1 MNFKFVLRIIS
12 YILLIEAAL
21 MVPSVGIALYQ
32 QEWNALYGFC
42 VTYAILFLCVGLL
55 FIITKNYQR
64 GHFFARE
71 GLVTTGLTWIVMSAI
86 GCLPFVFSNEIPH
99 FVDAMF
105 EMVSGFTTTGSSILL
120 NVEEMS
126 YSLLFWRSFS
136 HWVGG
141 MGILV
146 FLLAIVSV
154 GGKNGGFTMHI
165 MRAESPGPASG
176 KIVPKMKDTAKITY
190 SIYAALTVIDVLLLI
205 VVGKM
210 PVFDALCIAFGTAGT
225 GGFGVKADSM
235 ASYSHAAINITTVFM
250 LLFSV
255 NFSVYFLILT
265 GKAKEA
271 LKDEE
276 FICFISVVFLAIVG
290 LFATALPFYK
300 QYGDCLRDAAFTVG
314 TIISTT
320 GYATTDYNQWP
331 AMAHTIVLLCM
342 FAGACAGS
350 TGGGF
355 KQVRLVILW
364 KTLGR
369 NVHKFLHPSE
379 VRVIEYNNRPMSE
392 SIVNN
397 ISSYLIVY
405 VFLIMASTFL
415 ISVDGFDFE
424 TNFSAVMATVN
435 NIGPGLSL
443 VGPVSNFAS
452 FSMFSKIIL
461 TFDMLAG
468 RLEIMPILILFSKST
483 WKRAR

>member
-1 MNFKFVLRIIS
+1 MNFKFVLRIVS

-21 MVPSVGIALYQ
+21 MLPSCGIALVRH
-32 QEWNALYGFC
+32 EWNALIGFGL
-42 VTYAILFLCVGLL
+42 TYCILFLTVGLIL
-55 FIITKNYQR
+55 LITKGYR
-64 GHFFARE
+64 KGHFYSRE
-71 GLVTTGLTWIVMSAI
+71 GLVTTGLTWILMSVI
-86 GCLPFVFSNEIPH
+86 GCLPFVFSNEIPE
-99 FVDAMF
+99 FIDALF

-126 YSLLFWRSFS
+126 HSLLFWRSFS
-136 HWVGG
+136 HWIGG

-154 GGKNGGFTMHI
+154 GGRNGGFTMHI

-176 KIVPKMKDTAKITY
+176 KIVPRMKETAKITY
-190 SIYAALTVIDVLLLI
+190 MIYAALTVIDAILLI

-210 PVFDALCIAFGTAGT
+210 PVFDAICIAFGTAGT

-255 NFSVYFLILT
+255 NFSIYFLMIT
-265 GKAKEA
+265 GKVKDA

-276 FICFISVVFLAIVG
+276 FRCFWCVVGSAILA
-290 LFATALPFYK
+290 LFIIALPFYK
-300 QYGDCLRDAAFTVG
+300 QYGDCLRDAAFTVA
-314 TIISTT
+314 TLISTT
-320 GYATTDYNQWP
+320 GYATTNYNLWP
-331 AMAHTIVLLCM
+331 ALAHSIVLFLM
-342 FAGACAGS
+342 FVGACAGS

-355 KQVRLVILW
+355 KQVRLVIMW
-364 KTLGR
+364 KTLRR
-369 NVHKFLHPSE
+369 NIHKFLHPSE
-379 VRVIEYNNRPMSE
+379 VRTIEYNNRPMSE

-397 ISSYLIVY
+397 ISSYVIAYVLILIV
-405 VFLIMASTFL
+405 STIV

-424 TNFSAVMATVN
+424 TNFSAVMATFN
-435 NIGPGLSL
+435 NIGPGLNV
-443 VGPVSNFAS
+443 VGPVGNFAG
-452 FSMFSKIIL
+452 FSVLSKIVLIL
-461 TFDMLAG
+461 DMLAG

>member
-235 ASYSHAAINITTVFM
+235 ASYSHAAINI
-250 LLFSV
+250 
-255 NFSVYFLILT
+255 
-265 GKAKEA
+265 
-271 LKDEE
+271 
-276 FICFISVVFLAIVG
+276 
-290 LFATALPFYK
+290 
-300 QYGDCLRDAAFTVG
+300 
-314 TIISTT
+314 
-320 GYATTDYNQWP
+320 
-331 AMAHTIVLLCM
+331 
-342 FAGACAGS
+342 
-350 TGGGF
+350 
-355 KQVRLVILW
+355 
-364 KTLGR
+364 
-369 NVHKFLHPSE
+369 
-379 VRVIEYNNRPMSE
+379 
-392 SIVNN
+392 
-397 ISSYLIVY
+397 
-405 VFLIMASTFL
+405 
-415 ISVDGFDFE
+415 
-424 TNFSAVMATVN
+424 
-435 NIGPGLSL
+435 LSL
-443 VGPVSNFAS
+443 
-452 FSMFSKIIL
+452 IHI
-461 TFDMLAG
+461 
-468 RLEIMPILILFSKST
+468 
-483 WKRAR
+483 

>member
-21 MVPSVGIALYQ
+21 MVPSVLISLFLK
-32 QEWNALYGFC
+32 EWNALYGFGI
-42 VTYAILFLCVGLL
+42 TYLILFLTVGFILL
-55 FIITKNYQR
+55 ITKNYQKN
-64 GHFFARE
+64 HFYSRE
-71 GLVTTGLTWIVMSAI
+71 GLVTTGLTWILMSAI
-86 GCLPFVFSNEIPH
+86 GCLPFVFSKEIPN

-105 EMVSGFTTTGSSILL
+105 EMVSGFTTTGSSILI

-136 HWVGG
+136 HWIGG

-176 KIVPKMKDTAKITY
+176 KIVPRMKETAKITY
-190 SIYAALTVIDVLLLI
+190 IIYTVLTIIDILLLLI
-205 VVGKM
+205 VGKM
-210 PVFDALCIAFGTAGT
+210 PLFDALCIAFGTAGT
-225 GGFGVKADSM
+225 GGFGIKADSM
-235 ASYSHAAINITTVFM
+235 ASYSTAAINITTVFM

-255 NFSVYFLILT
+255 NFSIYFLLLT
-265 GKAKEA
+265 RKLKEVVR
-271 LKDEE
+271 DEE
-276 FICFISVVFLAIVG
+276 FRCFLFVVFVAILGLFIS
-290 LFATALPFYK
+290 ALPLYK
-300 QYGDCLRDAAFTVG
+300 DSSICLRDAAFTVG

-320 GYATTDYNQWP
+320 GYATTDFNKWP
-331 AMAHTIVLLCM
+331 ALAHSIILFCM
-342 FAGACAGS
+342 FVGACAGS

-355 KQVRLVILW
+355 KQVRLVIMW
-364 KTLGR
+364 KTLRR
-369 NVHKFLHPSE
+369 NIHKFLHPSE
-379 VRVIEYNNRPMSE
+379 VRVIEYNDRPMSE

-397 ISSYLIVY
+397 ISSYLMAYVLIVIISIL
-405 VFLIMASTFL
+405 V

-424 TNFSAVMATVN
+424 TNFSAVMATFN
-435 NIGPGLSL
+435 NIGPGLSA

-452 FSMFSKIIL
+452 FSLFSKIVL
-461 TFDMLAG
+461 TMDMLAG
-468 RLEIMPILILFSKST
+468 RLEIMPILILFSKTT

>member
-1 MNFKFVLRIIS
+1 MNFRFVLRIIS

-99 FVDAMF
+99 F
-105 EMVSGFTTTGSSILL
+105 
-120 NVEEMS
+120 
-126 YSLLFWRSFS
+126 
-136 HWVGG
+136 
-141 MGILV
+141 
-146 FLLAIVSV
+146 
-154 GGKNGGFTMHI
+154 GKNGGFTMHI

-190 SIYAALTVIDVLLLI
+190 SIYAALTVIDALLLI
-205 VVGKM
+205 IVGKM
-210 PVFDALCIAFGTAGT
+210 PVFDAVCIAFGTAGT

-255 NFSVYFLILT
+255 NFSIYFLILT

-342 FAGACAGS
+342 FVGACAGS

-364 KTLGR
+364 KTLRR

-379 VRVIEYNNRPMSE
+379 VRVIEYNNRPMPE

-405 VFLIMASTFL
+405 VFLVMASTLL

-452 FSMFSKIIL
+452 FSTFSKIIL